1 MALAN
6 ISHYRLLRKI
16 AEGGMG
22 EVYLAEDLVLHRK
35 VAIKFLSPKLND
47 DEQARKRLLKE
58 AKAAAQLDHPNVC
71 AIYEVSEEAGVSF
84 IAMQYVD
91 GETLASK
98 NLTKPPSF
106 SEAVNIAIQ
115 VTDALADAHAH
126 GILHRDIKPENIII
140 GPKEHVKVLDFGL
153 AKKLEDDFVE
163 PDADTLSLVSQSGAL
178 IGTVPYM
185 SPEQVRA
192 EKLDGRSD
200 IFSIGTVLYEMLSGR
215 QPFKFRNPAQ
225 SIAAILTS
233 NPQSLKSFRSDVPA
247 ELERVV
253 LKCLEKDKERRYQSA
268 RELLVDL
275 KKVERGLRSD
285 LPGRTTEDLYSA
297 DARVWQRMPFV
308 RWLIAALV
316 TAAIL
321 VPAAWYL
328 IGSRGSGHNQ
338 PPNETINS
346 IAVLPFKNE
355 TADPEVEYLCDGLTE
370 SLLNNLSQLPNMKV
384 IARNSAFHY
393 LGRTID
399 PKTVGRE
406 LNVQA
411 LLIGRVVRRGDDY
424 RIDMEIVD
432 VTDNSRLW
440 GQRYDHSLLD
450 LLSTQGEMIKS
461 VLARLR
467 PQLGGAPDDLAKR
480 NPNNTETY
488 ELYLKGRYYWNKRTA
503 EGIAKA
509 VDYFQQAIHKDPDYA
524 LAYAGLADAYL
535 LNSVLPPLDTA
546 ARARE
551 AALKA
556 LSLDNNLAEAHTSM
570 GFINARYD
578 WKWPEAEREY
588 LRALELNPN
597 YSVAYYFYADYLS
610 IMGNRTEAL
619 EVLKK
624 AQQLDPLSVVISSDI
639 GANLFFDRQY
649 DRASEQ
655 LQKSIEWDQ
664 SYWQSHYWLGLVYQ
678 QQLRYE
684 DSIKELQKA
693 AQLSGERP
701 SALAM
706 LGYAYALSGKKGKA
720 RQILSRL
727 NEISNRRNVLPT
739 NIAVVYFGLDDIDN
753 GFKWLDKSYKDHDP
767 SLVLIRLLPF
777 FDKVRQDLRFSAL
790 TRSMGFPT

>member
-1 MALAN
+1 MAQAN

-16 AEGGMG
+16 AVGGMG
-22 EVYLAEDLVLHRK
+22 EVYLAEDIVLHRK
-35 VAIKFLSPKLND
+35 VAIKFLSPKLNNS
-47 DEQARKRLLKE
+47 EQARKRLFRE
-58 AKAAAQLDHPNVC
+58 AKAAAQLDHPNIC

-84 IAMQYVD
+84 IAMQYVE

-98 NLTKPPSF
+98 NLTNPPSH
-106 SEAVNIAIQ
+106 SETVNIAIQ
-115 VTDALADAHAH
+115 VTDALAHAHAH

-153 AKKLEDDFVE
+153 AKRLEDDFVQA
-163 PDADTLSLVSQSGAL
+163 DADTVSLVTQSGTL

-200 IFSIGTVLYEMLSGR
+200 IFSIGTVLYEMLSGK

-268 RELLVDL
+268 GELLVDL
-275 KKVERGLRSD
+275 KKIDRSLRLDPSERK
-285 LPGRTTEDLYSA
+285 TEDVYSA
-297 DARVWQRMPFV
+297 EVSAWHRMPSL

-316 TAAIL
+316 IAAIL

-328 IGSRGSGHNQ
+328 IGSRGSGSN
-338 PPNETINS
+338 PPAHKIISS
-346 IAVLPFKNE
+346 IAVLPFENE
-355 TADPEVEYLCDGLTE
+355 NADPEIEYLCDGLTE
-370 SLLNNLSQLPNMKV
+370 SLLSSLSQLPNMKV
-384 IARNSAFHY
+384 IARNSVFHY
-393 LGRTID
+393 KGRAMD
-399 PKTVGRE
+399 PKSVGRE
-406 LNVQA
+406 LDVQA
-411 LLIGRVVRRGDDY
+411 VLMGRVVGSADDY

-432 VTDNSRLW
+432 VTDNTRVW
-440 GQRYDHSLLD
+440 GKQYNRKLLD
-450 LLSTQGEMIKS
+450 LLSTQREMIKS
-461 VLARLR
+461 VLDKLR
-467 PQLGGAPDDLAKR
+467 PQFNVASDEFAKR
-480 NPNNTETY
+480 MPNNAETY

-503 EGIAKA
+503 EGNAKA
-509 VDYFQQAIHKDPDYA
+509 REYFQQAILKDPNYA

-535 LNSVLPPLDTA
+535 LDSVWPARVTA
-546 ARARE
+546 DRARE

-556 LSLDNNLAEAHTSM
+556 LSLDENLAEAHTSM

-578 WKWPEAEREY
+578 WKWQEAEKEF

-597 YSVAYYFYADYLS
+597 YLVAYNFYADYLS
-610 IMGNRTEAL
+610 IMGKRTEAL

-639 GANLFFDRQY
+639 GAHLFIDRQY
-649 DRASEQ
+649 ARSREQ
-655 LQKSIEWDQ
+655 IQKSLEWDQ

-678 QQLRYE
+678 QQLNYE

-693 AQLSGERP
+693 ADLSGERP

-706 LGYAYALSGKKGKA
+706 LGYSYAQSGKKGKA
-720 RQILSRL
+720 RQILKRL
-727 NEISNRRNVLPT
+727 NEISKRRNVQPT
-739 NIAVVYFGLDDIDN
+739 NMAIVYFGLDERDN
-753 GFKWLDKSYKDHDP
+753 GLKWLEKSYEDHDP
-767 SLVLIRLLPF
+767 SLVIIRLSL
-777 FDKVRQDLRFSAL
+777 FDKFRQDPRFSAL
-790 TRSMGFPT
+790 SRGMGLPTN